1 MPDFLKEIN
10 LVTKAGKVAAVDVLL
25 FRGLLTII
33 VITVIACIFLESFIP
48 MIAPMLII
56 MLTAVLDDF
65 RKIFYTL
72 FAVLPF
78 STEFYFESSGLG
90 TDIPSEPIMIF
101 LTGIT
106 VLLLL
111 RNGLRMH
118 VHYMNHPIMILIVLH
133 IFWMA
138 VTTVNST
145 FPIISLKLLAAKL
158 WYILPFLILP
168 LLFII
173 KTSEIQKSYRILY
186 IFLFISIVIVLI
198 RHAFEGFTFAASYH
212 VVRPFFRNHVNY
224 AAISVVALP
233 FVWAAYQS
241 NKLKGVSNYLTGF
254 IFLIFIVGI
263 YFSFTRAAILSMLF
277 AAIGW
282 YIIKK
287 RWIRQSLT
295 ILGIFAFF
303 GISWLMWNNRYM
315 DFTPEFEKTI
325 THTEF
330 DNLLEATYKLEDIS
344 SMERLY
350 RWMAGIEMIRD
361 KFWLGYGPGTFYSNY
376 KSYVIASFQTYV
388 SDNPEQSG
396 IHNYYL
402 MTWVEQ
408 GFVGFMILL
417 ALCFTVL
424 ICGENLYHA
433 CRDAEDKLMVMA
445 ATLAFIIIFSMC
457 LINDLIE
464 TDKVGPFF
472 FFNMAILLFYHAK
485 QKVAVANP
493 SKFG

>member
-1 MPDFLKEIN
+1 MPDLLKEIRIFRGADY
-10 LVTKAGKVAAVDVLL
+10 LTELDVRL
-25 FRGLLTII
+25 FRGLLV
-33 VITVIACIFLESFIP
+33 VIMLSVTACIFLESFIP
-48 MIAPMLII
+48 LAAPGLLIALA
-56 MLTAVLDDF
+56 AVLDDY

-78 STEFYFESSGLG
+78 SAEFYFEGSGLG
-90 TDIPSEPIMIF
+90 TDLPSEPIMIV

-106 VLLLL
+106 LLLLL
-111 RNGLRMH
+111 RNGLRLH
-118 VHYMNHPIMILIVLH
+118 IHYMKHPIMVMVLMH
-133 IFWMA
+133 VFWIG
-138 VTTVNST
+138 VTTINST
-145 FPIISLKLLAAKL
+145 FPVISLKLLAAKI
-158 WYILPFLILP
+158 WYILPFLVLP
-168 LLFII
+168 LLFL
-173 KTSEIQKSYRILY
+173 KHTAEIQKLYRILY
-186 IFLFISIVIVLI
+186 LFLFISIVIVLI

-224 AAISVVALP
+224 AAISVVVLP
-233 FVWAAYQS
+233 FVWAAYQTH
-241 NKLKGVSNYLTGF
+241 KLKGLSNYATGF
-254 IFLIFIVGI
+254 VFIIFIIGI
-263 YFSFTRAAILSMLF
+263 YFSFTRAAMLSMLF
-277 AAIGW
+277 AAVAW

-287 RWIRQSLT
+287 RWIRQTLA
-295 ILGIFAFF
+295 ILGLTAFS
-303 GISWLMWNNRYM
+303 GITWLMWNNRYM
-315 DFTPEFEKTI
+315 DYTPEFEKTI

-361 KFWLGYGPGTFYSNY
+361 KFWLGFGPGTFYSNY

-396 IHNYYL
+396 IHNYFL

-408 GFVGFMILL
+408 GFIGFLILL
-417 ALCFTVL
+417 ILCVTVL
-424 ICGENLYHA
+424 ISGENLYH
-433 CRDAEDKLMVMA
+433 RFEHAEDKLIIMA
-445 ATLAFIIIFSMC
+445 ATLGFIIIFSMC

-485 QKVAVANP
+485 LRQSTKEAPNN
-493 SKFG
+493 

>member
-1 MPDFLKEIN
+1 MPDLSKEIKIFRGAETFTE
-10 LVTKAGKVAAVDVLL
+10 LDVRL
-25 FRGLLTII
+25 FRGLLAVII
-33 VITVIACIFLESFIP
+33 LSVVACIFLESFIP
-48 MIAPMLII
+48 LVAPGLLIALA
-56 MLTAVLDDF
+56 AVLDDY

-78 STEFYFESSGLG
+78 SAEFYFEGSGLG
-90 TDIPSEPIMIF
+90 TDLPSEPIMIV
-101 LTGIT
+101 LAGIT
-106 VLLLL
+106 LLLLL

-118 VHYMNHPIMILIVLH
+118 IHYMKHPIMIMILVH
-133 IFWMA
+133 VFWIA
-138 VTTVNST
+138 VTTINST
-145 FPIISLKLLAAKL
+145 FPVISLKLLAAKI
-158 WYILPFLILP
+158 WYILPFLVLP
-168 LLFII
+168 LLFL
-173 KTSEIQKSYRILY
+173 KYTAEIRKMYRILY
-186 IFLFISIVIVLI
+186 LFLFVSIVIVLI

-224 AAISVVALP
+224 AAISVIVLP
-233 FVWAAYQS
+233 FVWAAYQT
-241 NKLKGVSNYLTGF
+241 NKLKGLSNFATGF
-254 IFLIFIVGI
+254 IFIIFIIGI
-263 YFSFTRAAILSMLF
+263 YFSFTRAAMLSMLF
-277 AAIGW
+277 AAIAW
-282 YIIKK
+282 LIIKK
-287 RWIRQSLT
+287 RWIRQTLA
-295 ILGIFAFF
+295 ILGITVFT

-315 DFTPEFEKTI
+315 DYTPEFEKTI

-361 KFWLGYGPGTFYSNY
+361 KFWLGFGPGTFYSNY

-408 GFVGFMILL
+408 GFIGFLVLLILCVTL
-417 ALCFTVL
+417 L
-424 ICGENLYHA
+424 ISGENLYHR
-433 CRDAEDKLMVMA
+433 CENAEDKLTIMA
-445 ATLAFIIIFSMC
+445 ATLGFIIIFSMC

-472 FFNMAILLFYHAK
+472 FFNMAVLLFYHAK
-485 QKVAVANP
+485 LKETTNEATN
-493 SKFG
+493 S